1 MRFLLV
7 DRILELEPLKRIV
20 AAKGISPDEDY
31 FPDHFPGYPVVPG
44 VLQVEM
50 MAQSAGKC
58 LMAGIDPALWPVL
71 LQVRQANFRKSVLP
85 GSSLRIEAEILSCN
99 PSTATAHGKI
109 LCDGQAVADATLVF
123 GFIRKS
129 LLPEGF
135 QDEVLAAYLDG
146 VNGANSGQAGP

>member
-20 AAKGISPDEDY
+20 TAKEISLDEDY

-58 LMAGIDPALWPVL
+58 LMAGIDATLWPVL
-71 LQVRQANFRKSVLP
+71 LQVRQANFRKSVFP
-85 GSSLRIEAEILSCN
+85 GASLRIEAEIQSCN
-99 PSTATAHGKI
+99 RSTATSIAKI
-109 LCDGQAVADATLVF
+109 RCQEQVVADATLIF
-123 GFIRKS
+123 AFIQKN
-129 LLPEGF
+129 LLPAGF
-135 QDEVLAAYLDG
+135 QDEVLAAYLASAQG
-146 VNGANSGQAGP
+146 KT

>member
-1 MRFLLV
+1 MRFQLV

-20 AAKGISPDEDY
+20 TTFEIKPDEDY

-44 VLQVEM
+44 VLQVES

-58 LMAGIDPALWPVL
+58 LMAAIDASLWPVL

-99 PSTATAHGKI
+99 RNTASAQAKI
-109 LCDGQAVADATLVF
+109 LCQDQVVADAALIF
-123 GFIRKS
+123 GFIQKS
-129 LLPEGF
+129 LLQAGF
-135 QDEVLAAYLDG
+135 QDEVLAEYL
-146 VNGANSGQAGP
+146 NREAPRPEAPRP

>member
-20 AAKGISPDEDY
+20 TSKRIDPEEDY

-58 LMAGIDPALWPVL
+58 LMAGMDETQWPVL

-85 GSSLRIEAEILSCN
+85 GADLRIEAEIQSSN
-99 PSTATAHGKI
+99 QSTAGAHAKI
-109 LCDGQAVADATLVF
+109 RCGDQVVADAVLMF
-123 GFIRKS
+123 GFIKKD
-129 LLPEGF
+129 LLQPGF
-135 QDEVLAAYLDG
+135 KDEVLAAYLKEK
-146 VNGANSGQAGP
+146 QAQT

>member
-20 AAKGISPDEDY
+20 TTKEIGHEEDY

-58 LMAGIDPALWPVL
+58 LMAGIDGSLWPVL

-85 GSSLRIEAEILSCN
+85 GSSLRIEAEILTCN
-99 PSTATAHGKI
+99 DKIATAHAKI
-109 LCDGQAVADATLVF
+109 FCDGHAVADTTLVI
-123 GFIRKS
+123 GFIAKG
-129 LLPEGF
+129 LLQDGF
-135 QDEVLAAYLDG
+135 KDEVLAAYQKGEL
-146 VNGANSGQAGP
+146 PKT

>member
-7 DRILELEPLKRIV
+7 DRILELESLKRIV
-20 AAKGISPDEDY
+20 TTKEISPEEDY

-99 PSTATAHGKI
+99 RSTATANAKI
-109 LCDGQAVADATLVF
+109 QCDGQAVADATLVF
-123 GFIRKS
+123 GFIQKS
-129 LLPEGF
+129 LLPAGF
-135 QDEVLAAYLDG
+135 QDEVLAAYL
-146 VNGANSGQAGP
+146 NGKQQP

>member
-1 MRFLLV
+1 MRFQLV

-20 AAKGISPDEDY
+20 TTKEISPDEDY

-58 LMAGIDPALWPVL
+58 IMAGVDASLWPVL

-99 PSTATAHGKI
+99 QSTASAHAKI
-109 LCDGQAVADATLVF
+109 QCQDQVVADATLVF
-123 GFIRKS
+123 GFILKN
-129 LLPEGF
+129 LLPAGF
-135 QDEVLAAYLDG
+135 QDEILTAYL
-146 VNGANSGQAGP
+146 NSKNPQP